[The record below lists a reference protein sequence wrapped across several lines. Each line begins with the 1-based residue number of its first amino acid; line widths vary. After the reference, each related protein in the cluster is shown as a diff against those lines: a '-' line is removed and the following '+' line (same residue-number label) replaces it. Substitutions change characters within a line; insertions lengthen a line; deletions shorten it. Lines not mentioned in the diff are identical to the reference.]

1 LVRPR
6 PLDDITI
13 RPAATTGAVGAPG
26 RQRVH
31 DDKRGRVIY
40 PELVRIGD
48 FEITT
53 FGLMV
58 GVAGLVG
65 LWLFNRERRWSGLP
79 ERTLD
84 AAMAGLVGGLAGAK
98 LAWAIE
104 HVGRQGVFL
113 DLLLSRGGLSW
124 FGGFAGGLAA
134 GLTWLYLHRIPVLPV
149 LAAATPSLAV
159 AHAIGR
165 VGCFLVGDDYGL
177 PSDLPWAIAFPRG
190 LPPTTTPVHPTQL
203 YEILALLPIAW
214 ALVRW
219 RRQRRA
225 DAFVLGAYLM
235 ATGSV
240 RFFIEFLRMRESLW
254 GPFAVAHVFSL
265 MAVCVGVALAFR
277 AGSSHD
283 GDTVRPSRK
292 SRG

>member
-1 LVRPR
+1 MM
-6 PLDDITI
+6 
-13 RPAATTGAVGAPG
+13 
-26 RQRVH
+26 
-31 DDKRGRVIY
+31 
-40 PELVRIGD
+40 
-48 FEITT
+48 
-53 FGLMV
+53 GL
-58 GVAGLVG
+58 AGLVG
-65 LWLFNRERRWSGLP
+65 LLLFNRERRWSGLP
-79 ERTLD
+79 EQTLD
-84 AAMAGLVGGLAGAK
+84 AAMVGLVGGLAGAK
-98 LAWAIE
+98 LVWAIE
-104 HVGRQGVFL
+104 HVGRQGAFL
-113 DLLLSRGGLSW
+113 ELLLSRGGLSW

-177 PSDLPWAIAFPRG
+177 PSDLPWAVAFPRG

-219 RRQRRA
+219 RRQRRS
-225 DAFVLGAYLM
+225 DAFVLGGYLV

-240 RFFIEFLRMRESLW
+240 RFLIEFVRMRDSLW

-265 MAVCVGVALAFR
+265 MATCVGVALLFR
-277 AGSSHD
+277 ASSSYGREGAPTSGASR
-283 GDTVRPSRK
+283 GDTV
-292 SRG
+292 